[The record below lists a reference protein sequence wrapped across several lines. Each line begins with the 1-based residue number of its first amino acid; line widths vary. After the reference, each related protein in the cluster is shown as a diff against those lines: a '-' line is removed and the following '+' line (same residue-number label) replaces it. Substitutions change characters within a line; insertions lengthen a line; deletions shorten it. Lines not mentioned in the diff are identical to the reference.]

1 MAIEGIGESLLSQ
14 KRKRDEEQAKKLRK
28 REERNALLGLAGT
41 VGIGLYRQNL
51 KEKQKDF
58 FRNEK
63 VLQAQVDS
71 RLGSSSAQQG
81 TKDWEASQLYA
92 GGARQ
97 YVTDTYI
104 TPLMQQRFVEAGENK
119 FKNERDL
126 ALAIREASNNFASE
140 KDEDGLTVYDKWQRW
155 TDVSRGID
163 TSVDSKTFLKNNNN
177 LPRSAASAFY
187 QRYLSKS
194 NADPYEQAVT
204 DFQNSNYVQTRQ
216 EALNLRRLFTEGLG
230 LTKSAQAAKKIQ
242 SFYAEVPDKRDTV
255 EDYKYQVPT
264 ADGTG
269 VAEFT
274 GTKRT
279 SARGVVS
286 YWGAD
291 GKKLDMGQSVAKTE
305 VQSVTRTGEK
315 VTNTKYTIID
325 SATGTPIASVDGP
338 GKITGTEEPAT
349 APLNES
355 DLNQATRAIGRTI
368 ENPTY
373 SISVPFMFGDKEVK
387 QRTAG
392 ELLDA
397 YITQDTSGDV
407 DLTKSRQEG
416 FINRVGVSATY
427 LKQDKVSDDIA
438 YDLASAI
445 EFNELG
451 RQFEGSDYVP
461 SNSFYRDV
469 DDEPTPLQL
478 LEGIATLQGTPSEV
492 SPENLIPIL
501 EVIFKNSGA
510 SLAAEINSL
519 QNEKGKSSQLEN
531 LFTRNEKFQ
540 DLLKSPAVLKYFNVP
555 ATLNGKPNPVLFDEL
570 NSKFRL
576 GEQAASPQNSD
587 SLDDEASANLA
598 ANADKDLKTPQTSEL
613 DLFVQNQMA
622 LLQEKYAAAP
632 TTSQGPSAAAE
643 AMDAKARA
651 RRQLRNDGMYQII
664 SRYDS
669 LKDAGATGSNEAI
682 LQLQQQIA
690 NISSTRGS
698 TFEVQELSTKLNNE
712 KAMRDL
718 KEQLARLMQ

>member
-1 MAIEGIGESLLSQ
+1 MAIEQFGESLLTQ
-14 KRKRDEEQAKKLRK
+14 KRQRDEEQASKLRK

-41 VGIGLYRQNL
+41 VGIGLYKQNL

-71 RLGSSSAQQG
+71 RLGASSAQQG
-81 TKDWEASQLYA
+81 TTDWEKSQVYA

-140 KDEDGLTVYDKWQRW
+140 KDEDGLTVYDKWQQW

-194 NADPYEQAVT
+194 NTDPYEQAVT
-204 DFQNSNYVQTRQ
+204 DFQNSDYVTTRQ

-230 LTKSAQAAKKIQ
+230 LTKSAEAAKKIQ
-242 SFYAEVPDKRDTV
+242 SFYDEVPDKKDTV
-255 EDYKYQVPT
+255 EDYEYQVPT

-269 VAEFT
+269 VAKFM

-291 GKKLDMGQSVAKTE
+291 GKKLNMGQSVAKSE
-305 VQSVTRTGEK
+305 VKSVTRTGEK
-315 VTNTKYTIID
+315 VTSTTYTIID
-325 SATGTPIASVDGP
+325 NATRQPIDSVDGP
-338 GKITGTEEPAT
+338 ARITGTEEPAT
-349 APLNES
+349 APLDPNMIR
-355 DLNQATRAIGRTI
+355 QATQAISRTI
-368 ENPTY
+368 ENPTH
-373 SISVPFMFGDKEVK
+373 SISVPFFGDKEVT
-387 QRTAG
+387 QQPAG
-392 ELLDA
+392 DLFEK
-397 YITQDTSGDV
+397 YITQNTSGDV
-407 DLTKSRQEG
+407 DLSETRQKG
-416 FINRVGVSATY
+416 FTNRVGVSASY
-427 LKQDKVSDDIA
+427 LLEDNKVDGDIA

-461 SNSFYRDV
+461 SNSFYRDI
-469 DDEPTPLQL
+469 DDEPTPLQI
-478 LEGIATLQGTPSEV
+478 LEGVATLQGTPSEV
-492 SPENLIPIL
+492 SPEDLPSIL
-501 EVIFKNSGA
+501 QIVFKDRGA
-510 SLAAEINSL
+510 SLAAEIKSL

-540 DLLKSPAVLKYFNVP
+540 SLLKSPAMLKALGYP
-555 ATLNGKPNPVLFDEL
+555 ETLNGKPNTIIFDTY
-570 NSKFRL
+570 NSQVRL
-576 GEQAASPQNSD
+576 GEKEPRQEDSD

-598 ANADKDLKTPQTSEL
+598 ASVEEDLKAPQTSEL
-613 DLFVQNQMA
+613 DLFAQNQMA
-622 LLQEKYAAAP
+622 LLEEKYKPSP
-632 TTSQGPSAAAE
+632 TTSQGPRAAAE
-643 AMDAKARA
+643 AMDAKTRA

-669 LKDAGATGSNEAI
+669 LKDAGATGSNETI
-682 LQLQQQIA
+682 SQLEQA
-690 NISSTRGS
+690 LADTVSDRGN
-698 TFEVQELSTKLNNE
+698 TLEVNQLRTKLNNE
-712 KAMRDL
+712 KAMRDI
-718 KEQLARLMQ
+718 KEQLAQLMQ

>member
-1 MAIEGIGESLLSQ
+1 MAIEQFGESLLTQ
-14 KRKRDEEQAKKLRK
+14 KRQRDEEQASKLRK

-41 VGIGLYRQNL
+41 VGIGLYKQNL

-71 RLGSSSAQQG
+71 RLGTSSAQQG
-81 TKDWEASQLYA
+81 TTDWEKSQVYA

-140 KDEDGLTVYDKWQRW
+140 KDEDGLTVYDKWQQW

-194 NADPYEQAVT
+194 NTDPYEQAVT
-204 DFQNSNYVQTRQ
+204 DFQNSDYVTTRQ

-230 LTKSAQAAKKIQ
+230 LTKSAEAAKKIQ
-242 SFYAEVPDKRDTV
+242 SFYDEVPDKKDTV
-255 EDYKYQVPT
+255 EDYEYQVPT

-269 VAEFT
+269 VAKFM

-291 GKKLDMGQSVAKTE
+291 GKKLNMGQSVAKSE
-305 VQSVTRTGEK
+305 VKSVTRTGEK
-315 VTNTKYTIID
+315 VTSTVYTIID
-325 SATGTPIASVDGP
+325 NVTRQPIDSVDGP
-338 GKITGTEEPAT
+338 ARITGTEEPAT
-349 APLNES
+349 APLDPNMI
-355 DLNQATRAIGRTI
+355 NQATRAISRTI
-368 ENPTY
+368 ENPTH
-373 SISVPFMFGDKEVK
+373 SISVPFFGDKKVT
-387 QRTAG
+387 QQPAG
-392 ELLDA
+392 DLFEK
-397 YITQDTSGDV
+397 YITQNTSGDV
-407 DLTKSRQEG
+407 DLSKTRQEG
-416 FINRVGVSATY
+416 FTNRVGVSSSY
-427 LKQDKVSDDIA
+427 LLEDGVDEAIA

-469 DDEPTPLQL
+469 DDEPTRLQI
-478 LEGIATLQGTPSEV
+478 LEGVAALQGTPSEV
-492 SPENLIPIL
+492 SPEDLPSIL
-501 EVIFKNSGA
+501 QIVFDDGII
-510 SLAAEINSL
+510 SLSAEINSL
-519 QNEKGKSSQLEN
+519 QNERGKSSQLEN
-531 LFTRNEKFQ
+531 LFTNNEKFQ
-540 DLLKSPAVLKYFNVP
+540 TLLKSPAVLYALGKP
-555 ATLNGKPNPVLFDEL
+555 ETLNGKPNPVLFYEL
-570 NSKFRL
+570 NSKARL
-576 GEQAASPQNSD
+576 GEQAASPQNSE

-598 ANADKDLKTPQTSEL
+598 AAADKDLKAPQPSEL

-632 TTSQGPSAAAE
+632 TTSRGPMAAVE
-643 AMDAKARA
+643 AMDAKTRA

-669 LKDAGATGSNEAI
+669 LKDAGATGSNETI
-682 LQLQQQIA
+682 SQLEQA
-690 NISSTRGS
+690 LADTISTKGN
-698 TFEVQELSTKLNNE
+698 TLEVNQLRTKLNNE
-712 KAMRDL
+712 KAMRDI
-718 KEQLARLMQ
+718 KKQLAQLMQ

>member
-1 MAIEGIGESLLSQ
+1 MAIEQFGESLLTQ
-14 KRKRDEEQAKKLRK
+14 KRQRDEEQASKLRK

-41 VGIGLYRQNL
+41 VGIGLYKQNL

-71 RLGSSSAQQG
+71 RLGTSSAQQG
-81 TKDWEASQLYA
+81 TTDWEKSQLYA

-104 TPLMQQRFVEAGENK
+104 TPLMQQRFAEAGENK

-126 ALAIREASNNFASE
+126 ALAIKEASSNFASE
-140 KDEDGLTVYDKWQRW
+140 KDKDGLTVYDKWQQW
-155 TDVSRGID
+155 TDVSRGTD

-177 LPRSAASAFY
+177 LPKSAASAFY
-187 QRYLSKS
+187 QQYLSKS
-194 NADPYEQAVT
+194 NTDPYEQAVT
-204 DFQNSNYVQTRQ
+204 DFQNSDYVKTRQ

-230 LTKSAQAAKKIQ
+230 LTKSAEAAKKIQ
-242 SFYAEVPDKRDTV
+242 SFYAEVPDKKDTV
-255 EDYKYQVPT
+255 EDYEYQVPT

-269 VAEFT
+269 VAKFM

-279 SARGVVS
+279 SPRGVIS

-291 GKKLDMGQSVAKTE
+291 GNKLDMGQSVAKTE

-315 VTNTKYTIID
+315 VTNTRYTIID
-325 SATGTPIASVDGP
+325 NLTRQSIDSVDGP
-338 GKITGTEEPAT
+338 AKITGTEEPAT
-349 APLNES
+349 AALNPNML
-355 DLNQATRAIGRTI
+355 DQATRAIGRTI
-368 ENPTY
+368 ETPTY
-373 SISVPFMFGDKEVK
+373 SISVPFMFGDKEVTH
-387 QRTAG
+387 RPAG
-392 ELLDA
+392 DLFEE

-407 DLTKSRQEG
+407 DLSKTRQQGFTK
-416 FINRVGVSATY
+416 RVGVSSSY
-427 LKQDKVSDDIA
+427 LLEDGVSEAIA

-469 DDEPTPLQL
+469 DDEPTPLQI
-478 LEGIATLQGTPSEV
+478 LEGVATLQGTPSEV
-492 SPENLIPIL
+492 SPEKLVPIL
-501 EVIFKNSGA
+501 EVVFKDRGA

-531 LFTRNEKFQ
+531 LFTKNEKFQ
-540 DLLKSPAVLKYFNVP
+540 SLLKSPAVLKALGYP
-555 ATLNGKPNPVLFDEL
+555 ETLNGKPNTIIFDTY
-570 NSKFRL
+570 NSQVRL

-598 ANADKDLKTPQTSEL
+598 ATADKDLKTPQASEL
-613 DLFVQNQMA
+613 DLFAQKQMA

-632 TTSQGPSAAAE
+632 TTSQGPMATAE

-669 LKDAGATGSNEAI
+669 LKDAGATGSNETI
-682 LQLQQQIA
+682 SQL
-690 NISSTRGS
+690 T
-698 TFEVQELSTKLNNE
+698 QELADTISMRGNTLEVNNLRTELNNE
-712 KAMRDL
+712 KAMRDI
-718 KEQLARLMQ
+718 KKQLAQLMQ

>member
-1 MAIEGIGESLLSQ
+1 MAIEQFGESLLTQ
-14 KRKRDEEQAKKLRK
+14 KRQRDEEQASKLRK

-41 VGIGLYRQNL
+41 VGIGLYKQNL

-71 RLGSSSAQQG
+71 RLGTSSAQQG
-81 TKDWEASQLYA
+81 TTDWEKSQLYA

-104 TPLMQQRFVEAGENK
+104 TPLMQQRFAEAGENK

-126 ALAIREASNNFASE
+126 ALAIKEASSNFASE
-140 KDEDGLTVYDKWQRW
+140 KDKDGLTVYDKWQQW
-155 TDVSRGID
+155 TDVSRGTD

-177 LPRSAASAFY
+177 LPKSAASAFY
-187 QRYLSKS
+187 QQYLSKS
-194 NADPYEQAVT
+194 NTDPYEQAVT
-204 DFQNSNYVQTRQ
+204 DFQNSDYVKTRQ

-230 LTKSAQAAKKIQ
+230 LTKSAEAAKKIQ
-242 SFYAEVPDKRDTV
+242 SFYAEVPDKKDTV
-255 EDYKYQVPT
+255 EDYEYQVPT

-269 VAEFT
+269 VAKFM

-279 SARGVVS
+279 SPRGVIS

-291 GKKLDMGQSVAKTE
+291 GNKLDMGQSVAKTE

-315 VTNTKYTIID
+315 VTNTRYTIID
-325 SATGTPIASVDGP
+325 NLTRQSIDSVDGP
-338 GKITGTEEPAT
+338 AKITGTEEPAT
-349 APLNES
+349 APLNEN
-355 DLNQATRAIGRTI
+355 DINQATKAVTRTI

-373 SISVPFMFGDKEVK
+373 SISVPLIFGDKEVNP
-387 QRTAG
+387 RAAG
-392 ELLDA
+392 DLLEE
-397 YITQDTSGDV
+397 YITQNTSGDI
-407 DLTKSRQEG
+407 DLSKSRKES

-427 LKQDKVSDDIA
+427 LLQDDVSEAIS

-469 DDEPTPLQL
+469 DDEPTPLQI
-478 LEGIATLQGTPSEV
+478 LEGVATLQGTPSEV
-492 SPENLIPIL
+492 SPEKLVPIL
-501 EVIFKNSGA
+501 EVVFKDRGA

-531 LFTRNEKFQ
+531 LFTKNEKFQ
-540 DLLKSPAVLKYFNVP
+540 SLLKSPAVLKALGYP
-555 ATLNGKPNPVLFDEL
+555 ETLNGKPNTIIFDTY
-570 NSKFRL
+570 NSQVRL

-598 ANADKDLKTPQTSEL
+598 ATADKDLKTPQASEL
-613 DLFVQNQMA
+613 DLFAQKQMA

-632 TTSQGPSAAAE
+632 TTSQGPMATAE

-669 LKDAGATGSNEAI
+669 LKDAGATGSNETI
-682 LQLQQQIA
+682 SQL
-690 NISSTRGS
+690 T
-698 TFEVQELSTKLNNE
+698 QELADTISMRGNTLEVNNLRTELNNE
-712 KAMRDL
+712 KAMRDI
-718 KEQLARLMQ
+718 KKQLAQLMQ